1 LYTVEK
7 EGEQMDP
14 FTLFALANGAV
25 AAVKKGCQ
33 LYKDIKSA
41 AGDVKGV
48 LKDLD
53 EQFSKLHPPDKPA
66 TAEQRN
72 NFVKKKNEVIE
83 LNKKANSGEH
93 TGVYQE
99 IGEFLGQYY
108 DNFYKCMALFDE
120 EEKRAKTEVYTGDAS
135 IGKRALQRVLMRKQ
149 LQQMEVELREL
160 MVYQSPPELG
170 ALYTEVEEMM
180 KEIGKEQKVLIAK
193 KAEQDA
199 IKASYRKKRMQK
211 YYFEIVFGISV
222 VLLILVF
229 SGLMMW
235 VAHDAQKRWGDYLN
249 RPNNFREQLEAKRKQ
264 EWFERQKKLKD
275 YEDFLEDRRLK
286 KEAEKN
292 ESSN

>member
-1 LYTVEK
+1 
-7 EGEQMDP
+7 
-14 FTLFALANGAV
+14 
-25 AAVKKGCQ
+25 
-33 LYKDIKSA
+33 
-41 AGDVKGV
+41 
-48 LKDLD
+48 
-53 EQFSKLHPPDKPA
+53 
-66 TAEQRN
+66 
-72 NFVKKKNEVIE
+72 
-83 LNKKANSGEH
+83 
-93 TGVYQE
+93 
-99 IGEFLGQYY
+99 
-108 DNFYKCMALFDE
+108 
-120 EEKRAKTEVYTGDAS
+120 
-135 IGKRALQRVLMRKQ
+135 
-149 LQQMEVELREL
+149 